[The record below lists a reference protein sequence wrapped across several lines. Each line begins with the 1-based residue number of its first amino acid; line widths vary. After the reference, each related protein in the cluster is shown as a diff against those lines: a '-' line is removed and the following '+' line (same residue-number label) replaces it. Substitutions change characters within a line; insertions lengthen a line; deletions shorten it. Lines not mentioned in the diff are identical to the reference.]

1 MTALKPKMKLDLA
14 RFDYKDYSTEQVI
27 GRRFYDLKEIGL
39 FPSITTVLGQTPTEE
54 TKNWLGAWK
63 ARVGESEAAR
73 KSKLATDRGTNV
85 HTMLE
90 RFVRGE
96 DVRKDEFPDE
106 HVRVFNS
113 MKLELTKVNTVV
125 GQEMVL
131 YSESL
136 KVAGRCDMVAEHQDE
151 LAIIDYKTSTHMKD
165 KSDIGDYWLQTAAYL
180 LCHNEMFGTNITKM
194 VIMMGVENKL
204 PLVFK
209 RRISE
214 ELVTELI
221 KRIDLFYQQFESELK
236 IL

>member
-1 MTALKPKMKLDLA
+1 MKLDFA
-14 RFDYKDYSTEQVI
+14 KFDYIDYTTETVI
-27 GRRFYDLKEIGL
+27 GRRFYDLKENGL
-39 FPSITTVLGQTPTEE
+39 FPSITTVLGHTPTEE

-96 DVRKDEFPDE
+96 PIGDFPQE

-113 MKLELTKVNTVV
+113 MKLELTKVNIVY

-131 YSESL
+131 YSTGL
-136 KVAGRCDMVAEHQDE
+136 QVAGRCDMVAEHQGE
-151 LAIIDYKTSTHMKD
+151 LAIVDYKTSTRIKEA
-165 KSDIGDYWLQTAAYL
+165 SDIGDYWLQTAFYAL
-180 LCHNEMFGTNITKM
+180 AHNEMFGTNIEKL

-209 RRISE
+209 KRMTEEMIVELITRIDKFYLE
-214 ELVTELI
+214 FNELVS
-221 KRIDLFYQQFESELK
+221 K
-236 IL
+236 